1 METNDPRAILQLPK
15 EERRARLQAQA
26 AQGQHLYAPGSELIS
41 WTEEFVD
48 DDIIDDDDLDDE

>member
-1 METNDPRAILQLPK
+1 MQLPK